1 MTHRAVLVCA
11 HLLLLAGCA
20 GKDHS
25 LYHWGGYQEQ
35 IYEGFQIESSN
46 TSPDKQLQK
55 LEEEQQKAAS
65 KGKPLPPG
73 YQAHMG
79 YLYFQ
84 TGQLNKAAVAFDA
97 EKKQFPESAV
107 YMDLVLDKVKQK

>member
-1 MTHRAVLVCA
+1 MTRATALTAC
-11 HLLLLAGCA
+11 LLLTACA
-20 GKDHS
+20 SHDNA
-25 LYHWGGYQEQ
+25 LYHWNGYQEQ

-55 LEEEQQKAAS
+55 LQEEQQKASA
-65 KGKPLPPG
+65 KNKPLPPG

-79 YLYFQ
+79 FLYFQ
-84 TGQLNKAAVAFDA
+84 TGQADKAVLAFEA

-107 YMDLVLDKVKQK
+107 YMDLVLGKLRQK

>member
-1 MTHRAVLVCA
+1 MTRYASLSVLC
-11 HLLLLAGCA
+11 LLLMACA
-20 GKDHS
+20 SQDHS

-35 IYEGFQIESSN
+35 IYEGFQIESGN

-55 LEEEQQKAAS
+55 LEQEQQKAAS
-65 KGKPLPPG
+65 QGKPLPPG

-84 TGQLNKAAVAFDA
+84 TGQADKAVMSFEA
-97 EKKQFPESAV
+97 EKKQFPESTV
-107 YMDLVLDKVKQK
+107 YMDLVLGKLKQK